1 MTYFSIFRRILQHRV
16 GRSQPSADLPEH
28 ERLLGGGRGRRHRL
42 FSAARQQASRQNETE
57 GETDET
63 TESDVQCA
71 AGRWPST
78 VSRGDRSLDLVMGV
92 GPRGPVGV
100 ALQGHGGGQ
109 SQETK
114 REYSQSLFTT
124 AHL

>member
-1 MTYFSIFRRILQHRV
+1 MTYFLLFRRLLQHRV

-63 TESDVQCA
+63 TESDVHW
-71 AGRWPST
+71 AGRST
-78 VSRGDRSLDLVMGV
+78 VSRRDRSLDLVMGV
-92 GPRGPVGV
+92 GPGGPVGM
-100 ALQGHGGGQ
+100 AIQGHGGG
-109 SQETK
+109 
-114 REYSQSLFTT
+114 
-124 AHL
+124 